1 MTDHTLSKL
10 QKISRIALK
19 QNGLQVV
26 WADGAKSFFHFVW
39 LRDCCYCDDCGDSYS
54 SNRYFLPTDISS
66 GCEPGSVQVTPAGD
80 LELVWREPRHHSIYR
95 ADWLRRYRY
104 DSESRSKRFHQPKI
118 WNRDIANELPTI
130 EYREATGD
138 DWSRFELF
146 RMLRDRGF
154 VIVTQGPSDPG
165 SIEQVAKLIGDLGD
179 SAYSRIFD
187 LTPSSSTRTLGNT
200 TRPVPPHTDE
210 AFRYTPPGINVLGCV
225 RPASEGGDSI
235 LVDGF
240 NLARLLR
247 EECPQAFQMLA
258 TSAQSFHRI
267 HPGELDQRARQRV
280 FSLDDRG
287 EVVGVRIHTRSA
299 GPLDIE
305 PEKVEPY
312 YCAYQQLCSLMTS
325 AENQIHFR
333 LESGDTVLFDNHR
346 VLHARQTFSDPNR
359 LLQICNVPRE
369 SFHEQYRLLAG
380 NLGYSEEADMILS
393 GGMSI

>member
-1 MTDHTLSKL
+1 MNDL
-10 QKISRIALK
+10 
-19 QNGLQVV
+19 
-26 WADGAKSFFHFVW
+26 HFIW

-54 SNRYFLPTDISS
+54 SNRFFLPSDIGS
-66 GCEPGSVQVTPAGD
+66 GCQAESVQITPEGN
-80 LELVWREPRHHSIYR
+80 LELVWREHHHHSTYS
-95 ADWLRRYRY
+95 AEWLRRYRY

-118 WNRDIANELPTI
+118 WNHDISSELPKI
-130 EYREATGD
+130 KYQQAIAD
-138 DWSRFELF
+138 ALSRFELF
-146 RMLRDRGF
+146 RMLRDYGF
-154 VIVTQGPSDPG
+154 VIVAQGPCNPG

-187 LTPSSSTRTLGNT
+187 LTPSSLTRTLGNT

-240 NLARLLR
+240 NLAGLLR
-247 EECPQAFQMLA
+247 EEFPEAFQLLA

-267 HPGELDQRARQRV
+267 HPGVLDQRARQRV
-280 FSLDDRG
+280 FALDDRG
-287 EVVGVRIHTRSA
+287 EVVGVRVHTRSA
-299 GPLDIE
+299 GPMDIE
-305 PEKVEPY
+305 PEKVESY
-312 YCAYQQLCSLMTS
+312 YHAYQQLCRLMMS
-325 AENQIHFR
+325 DENQVHFR

-380 NLGYSEEADMILS
+380 ELGYTDEADMILS
-393 GGMSI
+393 GGMTI